1 MTYGQ
6 SYSARTRI
14 TGLGMISAG
23 VENTRKYKLL
33 SIATFT
39 AFSLWASPAMA
50 QVSEGDDFDSFGP
63 PPAERGFYEA
73 NEYGNACSRRRP
85 KECTPEQR
93 DNYNEI
99 VAILCAAG
107 GGAVG
112 VIDGAI
118 VSAILTTSVVGAPA
132 ALVAGP
138 IHGAVVG
145 AAAAG
150 ACYSRFKIPNPN
162 PS

>member
-1 MTYGQ
+1 M
-6 SYSARTRI
+6 
-14 TGLGMISAG
+14 
-23 VENTRKYKLL
+23 RKYKLL

-50 QVSEGDDFDSFGP
+50 QVSEGDDFDSFDSFGP
-63 PPAERGFYEA
+63 PPAELGFYEA
-73 NEYGNACSRRRP
+73 NEYGKDCSRRRP

-118 VSAILTTSVVGAPA
+118 VSAILTASVVGAPA
-132 ALVAGP
+132 APVAGA
-138 IHGAVVG
+138 IHGTVVG
-145 AAAAG
+145 AAAIG